1 MMLYFLLSIFKYSE
15 KFKRG
20 IVYYIYPDI
29 YFFCCSSFI
38 PSGIISFLF
47 KELPLVILLGQV
59 CGKQIIFV
67 FFIENVF
74 ISSSSLKDAF
84 AGCRILGCQFFSFN
98 PLKIPFHFLLAFMF
112 SDTRY
117 VQC

>member
-1 MMLYFLLSIFKYSE
+1 M
-15 KFKRG
+15 
-20 IVYYIYPDI
+20 
-29 YFFCCSSFI
+29 
-38 PSGIISFLF
+38 
-47 KELPLVILLGQV
+47 ILLGQV

-74 ISSSSLKDAF
+74 ISSSFLKDAF

-112 SDTRY
+112 SDTRCAVLKLFFHY
-117 VQC
+117 NNVKFFFGFIQDICLSLVFTMLIAIDVGMNFFEFILFEFC